1 MEPFVYELLDLHH
14 YLVEFVVFLA
24 LMGHNAVNDI
34 AHFPFS
40 IAALSPVVLAAMHL
54 ALSRQMN
61 DKHWIRNFVL
71 FVWKEEERIRD

>member
-14 YLVEFVVFLA
+14 YLVEFVVLLA

-40 IAALSPVVLAAMHL
+40 IAALSPAVLAAMHL
-54 ALSRQMN
+54 ALSTQMN
-61 DKHWIRNFVL
+61 
-71 FVWKEEERIRD
+71 ERKYD